1 MYARVTA
8 KKISQKDFKGWSDN
22 ASHERDRII
31 ATYGSTPS
39 IDIIA
44 SFKKYLGN
52 R

>member
-1 MYARVTA
+1 MGYKNS
-8 KKISQKDFKGWSDN
+8 KKISQKAFKEWSDN

-31 ATYGSTPS
+31 AAYGSTPS

-44 SFKKYLGN
+44 SFKNYLGN